1 MLTAAS
7 AKMID
12 GTAAVEVLLD
22 AAVGVERSANA
33 RGTLAVVGVK
43 TRCHGIIPTDKV
55 ILCLGPWSGS

>member
-22 AAVGVERSANA
+22 AAVGVERSVNA
-33 RGTLAVVGVK
+33 QGTLTVIGVK
-43 TRCHGIIPTDKV
+43 TRRHGIISTDKV